1 MLAMFGFKV
10 NEDNFMPLIIVLIGF
25 YSLIWT
31 NSIFRVLFL
40 SHYSFGYIVNDR
52 INLLV
57 NLILL

>member
-31 NSIFRVLFL
+31 NSILGSYFYHIIVL
-40 SHYSFGYIVNDR
+40 VT
-52 INLLV
+52 LLMTE
-57 NLILL
+57 LIYWLI